1 MERVR
6 ITNGTIIAFITFT
19 LVLAVAYFTRYI
31 LLVST
36 IGIGIGILISP
47 VLNKL
52 SGKLHFPRYLSA
64 FLVLLLITLSV
75 SGVLV
80 SIYFLVADQ
89 FHTLTEKS
97 PEIFKTLSAWFLRF
111 FDRYPWLKDQFMDIN
126 IGQTAQKSVMNVFKG
141 FHLGVIALGG
151 ASFAIILGLYTAVNS
166 QKYYASTIEA
176 FPPRHRD
183 KASKVMKECGRILQ
197 AWFRAQL
204 IDMLIIGTI
213 TALGLWITK
222 VDYWAV
228 FGLLTAVM
236 GIIPYVGII
245 LVVTTA
251 SLITMASDPGQ
262 VPWVLLVFGITQQL
276 EGNVIIPLVMK
287 DQIELPVVPLL
298 VFMLILGSFFGILGV
313 FIAPP
318 TFAMFRA
325 LYLMIYL
332 PYINNQEDPRSFILE

>member
-1 MERVR
+1 MERVK
-6 ITNGTIIAFITFT
+6 ITNGTIVAFITFI
-19 LVLAVAYFTRYI
+19 LLFAAAYFTRYI
-31 LLVST
+31 LLVSV

-47 VLNKL
+47 ILNKL
-52 SGKLHFPRYLSA
+52 TGKLHLPRYLSA
-64 FLVLLLITLSV
+64 LLILLLIALIV

-80 SIYFLVADQ
+80 SIYYLVADQ
-89 FHTLTEKS
+89 FNTLTERS
-97 PEIFKTLSAWFLRF
+97 PEIYKSLSTWFSKISN
-111 FDRYPWLKDQFMDIN
+111 RYPWLKDQFLDIN
-126 IGQTAQKSVMNVFKG
+126 IGQTAQRSVINVFKG

-151 ASFAIILGLYTAVNS
+151 ASFAIILGLYTAINS
-166 QKYYASTIEA
+166 QEYFASSIEA
-176 FPPRHRD
+176 FPPRYRA
-183 KASKVMKECGRILQ
+183 KASKVMTECGRILR

-204 IDMLIIGTI
+204 IDMFIIGSL
-213 TALGLWITK
+213 TAFGLWLTK
-222 VDYWAV
+222 VDYWAI

-251 SLITMASDPGQ
+251 SLITLASDPGQ
-262 VPWVLLVFGITQQL
+262 IIWVLLVFGITQQL

-298 VFMLILGSFFGILGV
+298 VFMLLLGSFFGILGV

-318 TFAMFRA
+318 AFAMLRA

-332 PYINNQEDPRSFILE
+332 PHINNQEAPTMG

>member
-1 MERVR
+1 MERVK
-6 ITNGTIIAFITFT
+6 ITNGTIVAFLTFT
-19 LVLAVAYFTRYI
+19 LLLAAAYFTRYI
-31 LLVST
+31 LLVSI
-36 IGIGIGILISP
+36 IGIGLGILISP

-52 SGKLHFPRYLSA
+52 TGKLHLPRYLSA
-64 FLVLLLITLSV
+64 FLVLLLIAFII

-89 FHTLTEKS
+89 FNTLTERSPQILKS
-97 PEIFKTLSAWFLRF
+97 LSTWFSEI
-111 FDRYPWLKDQFMDIN
+111 FDRYPWLKNQFQDIK
-126 IGQTAQKSVMNVFKG
+126 IGQTAQRSVINVFKG

-166 QKYYASTIEA
+166 QEYFASTIEA
-176 FPPRHRD
+176 FPPRHRN
-183 KASKVMKECGRILQ
+183 KAREVMKECGRILR

-204 IDMLIIGTI
+204 IDMFIIGSL
-213 TALGLWITK
+213 TAFGLWITK

-245 LVVTTA
+245 LVVTAA
-251 SLITMASDPGQ
+251 SLITMASDPAQ
-262 VPWVLLVFGITQQL
+262 IPWVLLVFGITQQL

-298 VFMLILGSFFGILGV
+298 VFMLLLGSFFGILGV

-318 TFAMFRA
+318 TFAMLRA
-325 LYLMIYL
+325 LYIMIYL
-332 PYINNQEDPRSFILE
+332 PFINQEAPTMG